1 MSPASDATV
10 GPIGLLADHCDRY
23 ILISDSYD
31 LERIGSGIT
40 IITNLAGVDRAKGD
54 EVKSSTATRVL
65 AQSKKE
71 PRLMNSKTGRKCG
84 QRQNRT
90 ADTRIF
96 SPAMV
101 AGLGAAIGRHL
112 NGSKSLEAD
121 HLSLFTLARLTL
133 GPNAFKRYL
142 SLFCNCS
149 RNLYVAEL
157 GSIALAVP
165 QRPLK
170 KLLQS
175 LRRCG
180 VLVFLAQ

>member
-1 MSPASDATV
+1 M
-10 GPIGLLADHCDRY
+10 
-23 ILISDSYD
+23 
-31 LERIGSGIT
+31 
-40 IITNLAGVDRAKGD
+40 
-54 EVKSSTATRVL
+54 KSSTATRVL

-71 PRLMNSKTGRKCG
+71 PRLMNSKTGRKCRQG
-84 QRQNRT
+84 QNRT

-112 NGSKSLEAD
+112 NGSKSLEGD
-121 HLSLFTLARLTL
+121 HLSLFTPARLTL

-142 SLFCNCS
+142 SLFCHCS
-149 RNLYVAEL
+149 RKLYIPDL

-170 KLLQS
+170 KLL
-175 LRRCG
+175 
-180 VLVFLAQ
+180 